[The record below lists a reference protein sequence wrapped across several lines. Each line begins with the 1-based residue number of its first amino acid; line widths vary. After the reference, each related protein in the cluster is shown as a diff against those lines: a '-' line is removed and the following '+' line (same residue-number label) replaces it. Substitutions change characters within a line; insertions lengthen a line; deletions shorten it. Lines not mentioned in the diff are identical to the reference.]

1 MIKCNTCNIL
11 DWILESEKK
20 TLVENW
26 WNLNEVY
33 CLVNNIA
40 NFLVWVNVPWLYKM
54 LTLVEAG

>member
-1 MIKCNTCNIL
+1 MIKCNTYN
-11 DWILESEKK
+11 ILESEKK

>member
-1 MIKCNTCNIL
+1 MIKCNTYNIL
-11 DWILESEKK
+11 VSEKK